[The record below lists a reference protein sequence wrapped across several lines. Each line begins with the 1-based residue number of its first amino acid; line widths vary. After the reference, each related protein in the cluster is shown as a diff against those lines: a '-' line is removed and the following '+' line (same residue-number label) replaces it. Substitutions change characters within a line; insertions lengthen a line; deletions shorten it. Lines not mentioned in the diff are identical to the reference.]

1 MAILKHIP
9 IKNRYY
15 SSAVEYLTCQ
25 FDEYTNEPIL
35 DEKGRIMEREE
46 YLVEGVNCEVDTFG
60 AECIET
66 NRFYGKNN
74 AVKDV
79 KAHHYIISFDPTDN
93 ITMEEALVF
102 GKEWLSVF
110 APGHQAVIAAHSDGH
125 HGSKNMHVHIVFNS
139 VRKYAG
145 VQEKWH
151 YKPCEWKQ
159 GCKHR
164 STGRMMHN
172 AKKWVM
178 RRCLIQG
185 YEQVD
190 LLTKK
195 HRDDYWVEKR
205 LIKSNAKD
213 GIGATSNKEIIRN
226 TIDKFIPAVKSFEQL
241 VECLTNI
248 YGWNIRVTDKT
259 VTFTMPDMKRGVR
272 GNKLGDGYGKAELIK
287 RIDVAVKEKA
297 ALEAKRIAE
306 ENARAEAMRIA
317 EEKAKTEAEAREKV
331 RIEAERKTAV
341 EKAEQRI
348 KEELSQ
354 KKKKLAF
361 ERNNIQF
368 EYFMANAD
376 SDDWNSDYSNYLIS
390 EKITDYDSK
399 TLEELSMPILTKE
412 EFERKQIEK
421 IQEVISE
428 KARELWNDALNNID
442 GIVYSHKWEYLDYLE
457 EMRYQKASTL
467 TLQQVK
473 EPILSFEEFNEKV
486 EREIAMHIESVE
498 SVQNVVVDE
507 ETEETITVQ
516 PKLTE
521 ELKIQDI
528 SRPEPIVEEVADVEP
543 VIERPLTI
551 EERARVISSEIR
563 NNYGRYDKVPVKV
576 KAELFQFSIDDL
588 NADMKL
594 HSLVLKELNVKMYSS
609 ELYDDYMSIVDV
621 TEKKQSD
628 ELQRVDYYGNEKR
641 WNRSR

>member
-25 FDEYTNEPIL
+25 FNEYTNEPVL

-46 YLVEGVNCEVDTFG
+46 YLIEGVNCEVDTFG

-93 ITMEEALVF
+93 ITMEEALAF

-110 APGHQAVIAAHSDGH
+110 APGHQAVIAAHPDGH

-205 LIKSNAKD
+205 LMESNAKD

-272 GNKLGDGYGKAELIK
+272 GNKLGDGYGKAELIE
-287 RIDVAVKEKA
+287 RIDIAIKEKD

-306 ENARAEAMRIA
+306 ENARAEAVRIA
-317 EEKAKTEAEAREKV
+317 KAEAEAREKV
-331 RIEAERKTAV
+331 RIEAERKAAA
-341 EKAEQRI
+341 EKAEQRR

-354 KKKKLAF
+354 KKRKLAF

-368 EYFMANAD
+368 EYFIANAD

-399 TLEELSMPILTKE
+399 TLEELSVPILTKE
-412 EFERKQIEK
+412 EFEQKQIEK
-421 IQEVISE
+421 MQEAISE

-442 GIVYSHKWEYLDYLE
+442 GSVYSNKWKYLDYLE
-457 EMRYQKASTL
+457 EIRYRKVVTL

-473 EPILSFEEFNEKV
+473 EPILSFWEFNEMM
-486 EREIAMHIESVE
+486 ERESVKAVVQVE
-498 SVQNVVVDE
+498 S
-507 ETEETITVQ
+507 T
-516 PKLTE
+516 
-521 ELKIQDI
+521 QDI
-528 SRPEPIVEEVADVEP
+528 AVEVATDARKDFELDVTENDVVQENPVVEP
-543 VIERPLTI
+543 VVEDTVVVERVIEKTLTI
-551 EERARVISSEIR
+551 EERAKEIATFIR
-563 NNYGRYDKVPVKV
+563 KNYGKYDNVPVKV
-576 KAELFQFSIDDL
+576 KAEQFKFSNNDL
-588 NADMKL
+588 DADMEL
-594 HSLVLKELNVKMYSS
+594 HSLVLKELNEKMYGADSF
-609 ELYDDYMSIVDV
+609 EDYMRIVDA
-621 TEKKQSD
+621 TEKKQSGK
-628 ELQRVDYYGNEKR
+628 LQKVDYYSNEKR

>member
-25 FDEYTNEPIL
+25 FDEYTNEPVL
-35 DEKGRIMEREE
+35 DEKGRITEREE
-46 YLVEGVNCEVDTFG
+46 YLIEGANCEVDTFG
-60 AECIET
+60 AECIEI

-93 ITMEEALVF
+93 ITMEEALAF

-110 APGHQAVIAAHSDGH
+110 APGHQAVIAAHPDGH

-164 STGRMMHN
+164 STGRMMHH

-205 LIKSNAKD
+205 LMKSNAKD

-259 VTFTMPDMKRGVR
+259 VTFTMQDMKRGVR
-272 GNKLGDGYGKAELIK
+272 GNKLGDGYGKAELIE
-287 RIDVAVKEKA
+287 RIDIAVKEKA
-297 ALEAKRIAE
+297 AIESKRIAE

-317 EEKAKTEAEAREKV
+317 EAKSKAEAEAREKV
-331 RIEAERKTAV
+331 RIEAERKAAA
-341 EKAEQRI
+341 EKAEQRR

-354 KKKKLAF
+354 QKRKLAF
-361 ERNNIQF
+361 ERNSIQHN
-368 EYFMANAD
+368 YFMENAN
-376 SDDWNSDYSNYLIS
+376 SDDWNSDYAKYLMA

-399 TLEELSMPILTKE
+399 TLEELSVSILTKE
-412 EFERKQIEK
+412 EFEQKQIEK
-421 IQEVISE
+421 MQEAISE
-428 KARELWNDALNNID
+428 KARELWNDVLSNID
-442 GIVYSHKWEYLDYLE
+442 GTVYSNKWEYLDYLE
-457 EMRYQKASTL
+457 EMRYRKSSTL

-473 EPILSFEEFNEKV
+473 EPILSFVEFSEKV
-486 EREIAMHIESVE
+486 ERESVE
-498 SVQNVVVDE
+498 ATMQVES
-507 ETEETITVQ
+507 T
-516 PKLTE
+516 
-521 ELKIQDI
+521 QD
-528 SRPEPIVEEVADVEP
+528 VAVEVATDAQKDFELDVTENDVVHKNPVVEP
-543 VIERPLTI
+543 VVEDTVVVERVIEKTLTI
-551 EERARVISSEIR
+551 EERAKEIATFIR
-563 NNYGRYDKVPVKV
+563 KNYGKYDNVPVKV
-576 KAELFQFSIDDL
+576 KAEQFQFSNDDL
-588 NADMKL
+588 DADMEL
-594 HSLVLKELNVKMYSS
+594 HSLVLKELNEKMYGADSF
-609 ELYDDYMSIVDV
+609 EDYMRIVDA

-628 ELQRVDYYGNEKR
+628 ESRNVECYSNDKC
-641 WNRSR
+641 WKRSR

>member
-25 FDEYTNEPIL
+25 FDEYTNEPVL

-46 YLVEGVNCEVDTFG
+46 YLIEDVNCEVDTFG

-79 KAHHYIISFDPTDN
+79 KAHHYIISFEPTDN
-93 ITMEEALVF
+93 ITMAEALAF

-110 APGHQAVIAAHSDGH
+110 APGHQAVIAAHPDGH

-164 STGRMMHN
+164 STGRMMHH

-205 LIKSNAKD
+205 LMQSNAKD
-213 GIGATSNKEIIRN
+213 GIGVTSNKEMIRN
-226 TIDKFIPAVKSFEQL
+226 TIDKLIPAVKSFEQL
-241 VECLTNI
+241 VDYLTGI

-259 VTFTMPDMKRGVR
+259 VTFTMPDMKRGIR
-272 GNKLGDGYGKAELIK
+272 GNKLGDGYGKAELIE

-297 ALEAKRIAE
+297 ALETKRIAE
-306 ENARAEAMRIA
+306 ENERAEAKRIA
-317 EEKAKTEAEAREKV
+317 EAKAKAEAEAREKA
-331 RIEAERKTAV
+331 RLEAERKTAA
-341 EKAEQRI
+341 EKAEQRR

-354 KKKKLAF
+354 QKRKLAF
-361 ERNNIQF
+361 ERNSIQHN
-368 EYFMANAD
+368 YFMENAN
-376 SDDWNSDYSNYLIS
+376 SDDWNSDYAKYLMA

-399 TLEELSMPILTKE
+399 TLEELSVPILTKE
-412 EFERKQIEK
+412 EFEQKQIDK
-421 IQEVISE
+421 MQEAISE
-428 KARELWNDALNNID
+428 KARELWNDALSNID
-442 GIVYSHKWEYLDYLE
+442 GTVYSNKWEYLDYLE
-457 EMRYQKASTL
+457 EIRFRRVSTL

-473 EPILSFEEFNEKV
+473 EPILSFVEFNEMKERENVKSVVQVESTQNVAVEIVADNQNNFELDTTENVVLEENPVVESAVEDAVVV
-486 EREIAMHIESVE
+486 ERVIEKALTVEEGAKEIA
-498 SVQNVVVDE
+498 
-507 ETEETITVQ
+507 TF
-516 PKLTE
+516 
-521 ELKIQDI
+521 
-528 SRPEPIVEEVADVEP
+528 
-543 VIERPLTI
+543 
-551 EERARVISSEIR
+551 IR
-563 NNYGRYDKVPVKV
+563 DSYGK
-576 KAELFQFSIDDL
+576 
-588 NADMKL
+588 
-594 HSLVLKELNVKMYSS
+594 
-609 ELYDDYMSIVDV
+609 
-621 TEKKQSD
+621 
-628 ELQRVDYYGNEKR
+628 
-641 WNRSR
+641 

>member
-1 MAILKHIP
+1 MAIIKHIP

-25 FDEYTNEPIL
+25 FDEYTNEPVL
-35 DEKGRIMEREE
+35 DEKGRIVEREE
-46 YLVEGVNCEVDTFG
+46 YLIEGVNCEVDTFG

-93 ITMEEALVF
+93 ITMEEALAF

-110 APGHQAVIAAHSDGH
+110 APGHQALIAAHPDGH

-172 AKKWVM
+172 AKRWVM

-205 LIKSNAKD
+205 LMQSNAKD
-213 GIGATSNKEIIRN
+213 GIGVTSNKEMIRN
-226 TIDKFIPAVKSFEQL
+226 TIDKLIPAVESFEQL
-241 VECLTNI
+241 VDYLTGI

-259 VTFTMPDMKRGVR
+259 VTFTMPDMKRGIR
-272 GNKLGDGYGKAELIK
+272 GNKLGDGYGKAELIE

-297 ALEAKRIAE
+297 ALETKRIAE
-306 ENARAEAMRIA
+306 ENERAEAKRIA
-317 EEKAKTEAEAREKV
+317 EAKAKAEAEAREKA
-331 RIEAERKTAV
+331 RLEAERKTAA
-341 EKAEQRI
+341 EKAEQRR

-354 KKKKLAF
+354 QKRKLAF
-361 ERNNIQF
+361 ERNSIQHN
-368 EYFMANAD
+368 YFMENAN
-376 SDDWNSDYSNYLIS
+376 SDDWNSDYAKYLMA

-399 TLEELSMPILTKE
+399 TLEELSVPILTKE
-412 EFERKQIEK
+412 EFEQKQIEK
-421 IQEVISE
+421 MQEAISE
-428 KARELWNDALNNID
+428 KARELWNDALSNID
-442 GIVYSHKWEYLDYLE
+442 GTVYSNKWEYLDYLE
-457 EMRYQKASTL
+457 EIRFRKASTL

-473 EPILSFEEFNEKV
+473 EPILSFVEFNEMKERENAKSVVQVESTQDVAVEIVTDNQNNFELDITENVVLEENPVVESAVEDAVVV
-486 EREIAMHIESVE
+486 ER
-498 SVQNVVVDE
+498 
-507 ETEETITVQ
+507 
-516 PKLTE
+516 
-521 ELKIQDI
+521 
-528 SRPEPIVEEVADVEP
+528 
-543 VIERPLTI
+543 VIEKALTV
-551 EERARVISSEIR
+551 EERAKEIATFIR
-563 NNYGRYDKVPVKV
+563 DNYGKYDNVPVKV
-576 KAELFQFSIDDL
+576 KAEQFRFSINDL
-588 NADMKL
+588 GADMKL
-594 HSLVLKELNVKMYSS
+594 HSLVLKELNERMYSS
-609 ELYDDYMSIVDV
+609 ELYDDYMSIVDA
-621 TEKKQSD
+621 TDKKQSD
-628 ELQRVDYYGNEKR
+628 EMQNVDYYSNDKR

>member
-46 YLVEGVNCEVDTFG
+46 YMIEGVNCEVDTFG

-93 ITMEEALVF
+93 ITMEEALAF

-110 APGHQAVIAAHSDGH
+110 APGHQAVIAAHPDGH

-195 HRDDYWVEKR
+195 HRDDYWVQKR
-205 LIKSNAKD
+205 LMKSNAKD

-272 GNKLGDGYGKAELIK
+272 GNKLGDGYGKAELIE

-317 EEKAKTEAEAREKV
+317 EERAKAEAEAREKA
-331 RIEAERKTAV
+331 RLEEERKVAA
-341 EKAEQRI
+341 EKVEQRRR
-348 KEELSQ
+348 EELSR
-354 KKKKLAF
+354 KKRDLVF
-361 ERNNIQF
+361 ERNKIQYK
-368 EYFMANAD
+368 YFMANAN

-399 TLEELSMPILTKE
+399 TLEELSVPILTKE
-412 EFERKQIEK
+412 EFEQKQIEK
-421 IQEVISE
+421 MQEAISE
-428 KARELWNDALNNID
+428 KARELWNDALDNID
-442 GIVYSHKWEYLDYLE
+442 GSVYPSKWKYLDYLE
-457 EMRYQKASTL
+457 EIRYRKVSTL

-473 EPILSFEEFNEKV
+473 EPVLSFWEFNEMK
-486 EREIAMHIESVE
+486 ERENVEATMQVE
-498 SVQNVVVDE
+498 SA
-507 ETEETITVQ
+507 
-516 PKLTE
+516 
-521 ELKIQDI
+521 QD
-528 SRPEPIVEEVADVEP
+528 VAVEVATDAQKDFELDITENDVVLENMVVEP
-543 VIERPLTI
+543 VMEDTVERVIERALTV
-551 EERARVISSEIR
+551 EERAKEIATFIR
-563 NNYGRYDKVPVKV
+563 DNYGKYDNVPVKV
-576 KAELFQFSIDDL
+576 KAEQFKFSNNDL
-588 NADMKL
+588 DADMEL
-594 HSLVLKELNVKMYSS
+594 YSLVLKELNEKMYGADSF
-609 ELYDDYMSIVDV
+609 EDYMRIVDA

-628 ELQRVDYYGNEKR
+628 ELQRVEYYSNEKR

>member
-46 YLVEGVNCEVDTFG
+46 YLIEGVNCEIDTFG

-93 ITMEEALVF
+93 ITMEEALAF
-102 GKEWLSVF
+102 GKQWLSVF
-110 APGHQAVIAAHSDGH
+110 APGHQAVIAAHPDGH
-125 HGSKNMHVHIVFNS
+125 HRSKNMHVHIVFNS

-159 GCKHR
+159 GCKHK

-205 LIKSNAKD
+205 LMESNAKD

-272 GNKLGDGYGKAELIK
+272 GNKLGDGYGKAELIE
-287 RIDVAVKEKA
+287 RIDIAIKGKA
-297 ALEAKRIAE
+297 ALEAKRLAE

-317 EEKAKTEAEAREKV
+317 EEKAKAEAEAGEKA
-331 RIEAERKTAV
+331 RLEEERKVTA
-341 EKAEQRI
+341 EKAEQKR
-348 KEELSQ
+348 KEELSR
-354 KKKKLAF
+354 KKRDLAF

-368 EYFMANAD
+368 EYYMANAD
-376 SDDWNSDYSNYLIS
+376 SDDWNSDYSNYLIT

-399 TLEELSMPILTKE
+399 TLEELSVPILTKE

-421 IQEVISE
+421 MQEVISE

-457 EMRYQKASTL
+457 EIRYRKVSTL

-473 EPILSFEEFNEKV
+473 EPILSFEEFNEMK
-486 EREIAMHIESVE
+486 ERESVKAVVQVE
-498 SVQNVVVDE
+498 STQDVSVDE
-507 ETEETITVQ
+507 ETEEIIAVEI
-516 PKLTE
+516 KSIE
-521 ELKIQDI
+521 DHKIQDV
-528 SRPEPIVEEVADVEP
+528 SRLEPTGEEGVIES
-543 VIERPLTI
+543 VIERSLTL
-551 EERARVISSEIR
+551 EERAKEISVIIR
-563 NNYGRYDKVPVKV
+563 NDYGRYDNVPAKV

-588 NADMKL
+588 QADMKL
-594 HSLVLKELNVKMYSS
+594 HLLVLKELNVKMYSS
-609 ELYDDYMSIVDV
+609 ELYDDYMSVVDV
-621 TEKKQSD
+621 TDKKKSGEEQSIN
-628 ELQRVDYYGNEKR
+628 YYNSEKR

>member
-1 MAILKHIP
+1 MAIIKHIP

-25 FDEYTNEPIL
+25 FDEYTNEPVL
-35 DEKGRIMEREE
+35 DGKGRIMEREE
-46 YLVEGVNCEVDTFG
+46 YLIEGVNCEVDTFG

-93 ITMEEALVF
+93 ITMAEALAF
-102 GKEWLSVF
+102 GKEWLSIF
-110 APGHQAVIAAHSDGH
+110 APGHQAVIAAHPDGH

-164 STGRMMHN
+164 STGRMMHH

-205 LIKSNAKD
+205 LMQSNAKD
-213 GIGATSNKEIIRN
+213 GIGVTSNKEMIRN
-226 TIDKFIPAVKSFEQL
+226 TIDKLIPAVKSFEQL
-241 VECLTNI
+241 VEYLTGI

-259 VTFTMPDMKRGVR
+259 VTFTMPDMKRGIR
-272 GNKLGDGYGKAELIK
+272 GNKLGDGYGKAELIE

-306 ENARAEAMRIA
+306 EKARL
-317 EEKAKTEAEAREKV
+317 
-331 RIEAERKTAV
+331 EAERKAAA
-341 EKAEQRI
+341 EKAEQRR

-354 KKKKLAF
+354 QKRKLAF
-361 ERNNIQF
+361 ERNSIQHK
-368 EYFMANAD
+368 YFMENAN
-376 SDDWNSDYSNYLIS
+376 SDDWNSDYAKYLMA

-399 TLEELSMPILTKE
+399 TLEELSVPILTKE
-412 EFERKQIEK
+412 EFEKKQIEK
-421 IQEVISE
+421 MQEEISE
-428 KARELWNDALNNID
+428 KARELWYEALNSID
-442 GIVYSHKWEYLDYLE
+442 GMVYSHKWEYLEYLE
-457 EMRYQKASTL
+457 KMMYRKVSTL

-473 EPILSFEEFNEKV
+473 EPILSFWEFNERM
-486 EREIAMHIESVE
+486 EQESAMPVESVD
-498 SVQNVVVDE
+498 SVQNVGVKE
-507 ETEETITVQ
+507 KTEEPMV
-516 PKLTE
+516 K
-521 ELKIQDI
+521 
-528 SRPEPIVEEVADVEP
+528 EVADIESA
-543 VIERPLTI
+543 IERPLTI
-551 EERARVISSEIR
+551 EERAREISLMIR

-588 NADMKL
+588 QADMKL

-609 ELYDDYMSIVDV
+609 ELYDDYMSVVDA
-621 TEKKQSD
+621 TDKKKSGESQN
-628 ELQRVDYYGNEKR
+628 VDCYSNEKR

>member
-9 IKNRYY
+9 VKNRYY

-25 FDEYTNEPIL
+25 FDEYTNKPIL

-46 YLVEGVNCEVDTFG
+46 YLIEGVNCDVDTFG

-93 ITMEEALVF
+93 ITMEEALAF

-110 APGHQAVIAAHSDGH
+110 APGHQAVIAAHPDGH

-164 STGRMMHN
+164 STGRMMHH

-205 LIKSNAKD
+205 LMQANAKD
-213 GIGATSNKEIIRN
+213 GIGVTSNKEMIRN
-226 TIDKFIPAVKSFEQL
+226 TIDKLIPAVKSFEQL
-241 VECLTNI
+241 VDYLTGI

-259 VTFTMPDMKRGVR
+259 VTFTMPDMKRGIR
-272 GNKLGDGYGKAELIK
+272 GNKLGDGYGKAELIE

-306 ENARAEAMRIA
+306 ENERAEAKRIA
-317 EEKAKTEAEAREKV
+317 EAKAKAEAEAREKA
-331 RIEAERKTAV
+331 RLEAERKAAA
-341 EKAEQRI
+341 EKAEQRR

-354 KKKKLAF
+354 QKRKLAF
-361 ERNNIQF
+361 ERNSIQHN
-368 EYFMANAD
+368 YFMENAN
-376 SDDWNSDYSNYLIS
+376 SDDWNSDYAKYLMA
-390 EKITDYDSK
+390 ENITDYNSK
-399 TLEELSMPILTKE
+399 TLEELSVSILTKE
-412 EFERKQIEK
+412 EFEQKQIEK
-421 IQEVISE
+421 MQEEISE
-428 KARELWNDALNNID
+428 KARELWNDALSNID
-442 GIVYSHKWEYLDYLE
+442 GTVYSNKWEYLDYLE
-457 EMRYQKASTL
+457 EIRFRRVSTL

-473 EPILSFEEFNEKV
+473 EPILSFVEFNEMKERESVKAVIQVESTQDVAVEIVTDNQNNFERDITENVVLQENQVVEPLVEDTVVV
-486 EREIAMHIESVE
+486 ER
-498 SVQNVVVDE
+498 
-507 ETEETITVQ
+507 
-516 PKLTE
+516 
-521 ELKIQDI
+521 
-528 SRPEPIVEEVADVEP
+528 
-543 VIERPLTI
+543 VIEKTLTI
-551 EERARVISSEIR
+551 EERAKEIATFIR
-563 NNYGRYDKVPVKV
+563 NNYGKYDNVPVKV
-576 KAELFQFSIDDL
+576 KAEQFKFSNNDL
-588 NADMKL
+588 DADMEL
-594 HSLVLKELNVKMYSS
+594 HSLVLKELNEKMYGADSF
-609 ELYDDYMSIVDV
+609 EDYMSIVDA
-621 TEKKQSD
+621 TEKKQSG
-628 ELQRVDYYGNEKR
+628 EMQNVDYYSNDKR
-641 WNRSR
+641 WKRSR

>member
-9 IKNRYY
+9 INNRYY

-35 DEKGRIMEREE
+35 DEKGRIVEREE
-46 YLVEGVNCEVDTFG
+46 YLIEGVNCEVDTFG

-93 ITMEEALVF
+93 ITMEEALAF

-110 APGHQAVIAAHSDGH
+110 APGHQAVIAAHPDGH

-164 STGRMMHN
+164 STGKMMHY

-178 RRCLIQG
+178 RKCLIQG

-205 LIKSNAKD
+205 LMNSNAKD
-213 GIGATSNKEIIRN
+213 GVGTTSNKELIRN
-226 TIDKFIPAVKSFEQL
+226 TIDKLISAVKSFEQL
-241 VECLTNI
+241 VECLTHI
-248 YGWNIRVTDKT
+248 YGWKIRVTEKT
-259 VTFTMPDMKRGVR
+259 VTFTLPDMKRGIR
-272 GNKLGDGYGKAELIK
+272 GNKLGDGYGKAELIE

-306 ENARAEAMRIA
+306 ENERAEAKRIA
-317 EEKAKTEAEAREKV
+317 EAKAKAEAEAREKT
-331 RIEAERKTAV
+331 RLEAERKAAA
-341 EKAEQRI
+341 EKAEQRR

-354 KKKKLAF
+354 QKRKLAF
-361 ERNNIQF
+361 ERNSIQHN
-368 EYFMANAD
+368 YFMENAN
-376 SDDWNSDYSNYLIS
+376 SDDWNSDYAKYLMA
-390 EKITDYDSK
+390 EKIIDYDSK
-399 TLEELSMPILTKE
+399 TLEELYVSIMTKE
-412 EFERKQIEK
+412 EFEQKQIEK
-421 IQEVISE
+421 MQEAISE
-428 KARELWNDALNNID
+428 KARELWNDALDNID
-442 GIVYSHKWEYLDYLE
+442 GSVYPNKWKYLDYLE
-457 EMRYQKASTL
+457 EIRYRNVSTL
-467 TLQQVK
+467 TLQQVN
-473 EPILSFEEFNEKV
+473 EPVISFWEFNEMKEHENVVLQENPVVEPLVEDTVVV
-486 EREIAMHIESVE
+486 ER
-498 SVQNVVVDE
+498 
-507 ETEETITVQ
+507 
-516 PKLTE
+516 
-521 ELKIQDI
+521 
-528 SRPEPIVEEVADVEP
+528 
-543 VIERPLTI
+543 VIEKTLTI
-551 EERARVISSEIR
+551 EERAKEIATFIR
-563 NNYGRYDKVPVKV
+563 NNYGKYDNVPVKV
-576 KAELFQFSIDDL
+576 KAEQFKFSNNDLDID
-588 NADMKL
+588 MEL
-594 HSLVLKELNVKMYSS
+594 HSLVLKELNEKMYGADSF
-609 ELYDDYMSIVDV
+609 EDYMRIVDA

-628 ELQRVDYYGNEKR
+628 EMQNVDYYSNDKR

>member
-1 MAILKHIP
+1 MAIIKHIP

-35 DEKGRIMEREE
+35 DEKGRIVEREE
-46 YLVEGVNCEVDTFG
+46 YLIEGVNCEVDTFG

-79 KAHHYIISFDPTDN
+79 KAHHYIISFEPTDN
-93 ITMEEALVF
+93 ITMAEALAF

-110 APGHQAVIAAHSDGH
+110 APGHQAVIAAHPDGH

-164 STGRMMHN
+164 STGRMMHH

-205 LIKSNAKD
+205 LMQSNAKD
-213 GIGATSNKEIIRN
+213 GIGVTSNKEMIRN
-226 TIDKFIPAVKSFEQL
+226 TIDKLIPAVESFEQL
-241 VECLTNI
+241 VDYLTGI

-259 VTFTMPDMKRGVR
+259 VTFTMPDMKRGIR
-272 GNKLGDGYGKAELIK
+272 GNKLGDGYGKAELIE

-297 ALEAKRIAE
+297 ALETKRIAE
-306 ENARAEAMRIA
+306 ENERAEAKRIA
-317 EEKAKTEAEAREKV
+317 EAKAKAEAEAREKA
-331 RIEAERKTAV
+331 RLEAERKTAA
-341 EKAEQRI
+341 EKAEQRR

-354 KKKKLAF
+354 QKRKLAF
-361 ERNNIQF
+361 ERNSIQHN
-368 EYFMANAD
+368 YFMENAN
-376 SDDWNSDYSNYLIS
+376 SDDWNSDYAKYLMA

-399 TLEELSMPILTKE
+399 TLEELSVPILTKE
-412 EFERKQIEK
+412 EFEQKQIEK
-421 IQEVISE
+421 MQEEISE
-428 KARELWNDALNNID
+428 KARELWNDALSNID
-442 GIVYSHKWEYLDYLE
+442 GTVYSNKWEYLDYLE
-457 EMRYQKASTL
+457 EIRFRKASTL

-473 EPILSFEEFNEKV
+473 EPILSFVEFNEMKERENAKSVVQVESTQDVAVEIVTDNQNNFELDITENVVLEENPVVESAVEDAVVV
-486 EREIAMHIESVE
+486 ER
-498 SVQNVVVDE
+498 
-507 ETEETITVQ
+507 
-516 PKLTE
+516 
-521 ELKIQDI
+521 
-528 SRPEPIVEEVADVEP
+528 
-543 VIERPLTI
+543 VIEKALTV
-551 EERARVISSEIR
+551 EERAKEIATFIR
-563 NNYGRYDKVPVKV
+563 DNYGKYDNVPVKV
-576 KAELFQFSIDDL
+576 KAEQFRFSINDL
-588 NADMKL
+588 GADMKL
-594 HSLVLKELNVKMYSS
+594 HSLVLKELNERMYSS
-609 ELYDDYMSIVDV
+609 ELYDDYMSIVDA
-621 TEKKQSD
+621 TDKKQSD
-628 ELQRVDYYGNEKR
+628 EMQNVDYYSNDKR

>member
-46 YLVEGVNCEVDTFG
+46 YLIEGVNCEVDTFG

-93 ITMEEALVF
+93 ITMEEALAF

-110 APGHQAVIAAHSDGH
+110 APGHQAVIAAHPDGH

-205 LIKSNAKD
+205 LMQSNAKD
-213 GIGATSNKEIIRN
+213 GIGVTSNKEMIRN
-226 TIDKFIPAVKSFEQL
+226 TIDKLIPAVKSFEQL
-241 VECLTNI
+241 VEYLTGI

-259 VTFTMPDMKRGVR
+259 VTFTMPDMKRGIR
-272 GNKLGDGYGKAELIK
+272 GNKIGDGYGKAELIE

-297 ALEAKRIAE
+297 ALEVKRIAE
-306 ENARAEAMRIA
+306 ENERAEAKRI
-317 EEKAKTEAEAREKV
+317 AEAREKV
-331 RIEAERKTAV
+331 RLEAERKAAA
-341 EKAEQRI
+341 EKAEQRR

-354 KKKKLAF
+354 QKRKLAY
-361 ERNNIQF
+361 ERNSIQHN
-368 EYFMANAD
+368 YFMENAN
-376 SDDWNSDYSNYLIS
+376 SDDWNSDYAKYLMA
-390 EKITDYDSK
+390 EKIIDYDSK
-399 TLEELSMPILTKE
+399 TLEELYVSIMTKE
-412 EFERKQIEK
+412 EFEQKQIEK
-421 IQEVISE
+421 MQEVISE
-428 KARELWNDALNNID
+428 KARELWYDALDNID
-442 GIVYSHKWEYLDYLE
+442 GSAYPNKWKYLDYLE
-457 EMRYQKASTL
+457 EIRYRNVSTL
-467 TLQQVK
+467 TLQQVN
-473 EPILSFEEFNEKV
+473 EPVISFWEFNEMKEHENVEATMQVESTQDVAVEIVTDNQNNFELDITENVVLQENPVVEPLVEDTVVV
-486 EREIAMHIESVE
+486 ER
-498 SVQNVVVDE
+498 
-507 ETEETITVQ
+507 
-516 PKLTE
+516 
-521 ELKIQDI
+521 
-528 SRPEPIVEEVADVEP
+528 
-543 VIERPLTI
+543 VIEKTLTI
-551 EERARVISSEIR
+551 EERAKEIATFIR
-563 NNYGRYDKVPVKV
+563 NNYGKYDNVPVKV
-576 KAELFQFSIDDL
+576 KAEQFKFSNNDL
-588 NADMKL
+588 DADMEL
-594 HSLVLKELNVKMYSS
+594 HSLVLKELNEKMYGADSF
-609 ELYDDYMSIVDV
+609 EDYMSIVDA
-621 TEKKQSD
+621 TEKKQSG
-628 ELQRVDYYGNEKR
+628 EMQNVDYYSNDKR
-641 WNRSR
+641 WKRSR

>member
-1 MAILKHIP
+1 MAIIKHIP

-25 FDEYTNEPIL
+25 FDEYTNEPVL
-35 DEKGRIMEREE
+35 DEKGRIVEREE
-46 YLVEGVNCEVDTFG
+46 YLIEGVNCEVDTFG

-93 ITMEEALVF
+93 ITMEEALAF

-110 APGHQAVIAAHSDGH
+110 APGHQALIAAHPDGH

-172 AKKWVM
+172 AKRWVM

-205 LIKSNAKD
+205 LMQSNAKD
-213 GIGATSNKEIIRN
+213 GIGVTSNKEMIRN
-226 TIDKFIPAVKSFEQL
+226 TIDKLIPAVESFEQL
-241 VECLTNI
+241 VDYLTGI

-259 VTFTMPDMKRGVR
+259 VTFTMPDMKRGIR
-272 GNKLGDGYGKAELIK
+272 GNKLGDGYGKAELIE

-297 ALEAKRIAE
+297 ALETKRIAE
-306 ENARAEAMRIA
+306 ENERAEAKRIA
-317 EEKAKTEAEAREKV
+317 EAKAKAEAEAREKA
-331 RIEAERKTAV
+331 RLEAERKTAA
-341 EKAEQRI
+341 EKAEQRR

-354 KKKKLAF
+354 QKRKLAF
-361 ERNNIQF
+361 ERNSIQHN
-368 EYFMANAD
+368 YFMENAN
-376 SDDWNSDYSNYLIS
+376 SDDWNSDYAKYLMA

-399 TLEELSMPILTKE
+399 TLEELSVPILTKE
-412 EFERKQIEK
+412 EFEQKQIEK
-421 IQEVISE
+421 MQEAISE
-428 KARELWNDALNNID
+428 KARELWNDALSNID
-442 GIVYSHKWEYLDYLE
+442 GTVYSNKWEYLDYLE
-457 EMRYQKASTL
+457 EIRFRKASTL

-473 EPILSFEEFNEKV
+473 EPILSFVEFNEMK
-486 EREIAMHIESVE
+486 ERENAKSVVQVE
-498 SVQNVVVDE
+498 STQDVAVEIVTDNQNNFELDITENVVLE
-507 ETEETITVQ
+507 ENPV
-516 PKLTE
+516 
-521 ELKIQDI
+521 
-528 SRPEPIVEEVADVEP
+528 VESAVEDAV
-543 VIERPLTI
+543 VIERVIERALTV
-551 EERARVISSEIR
+551 EERAKEIATFIR
-563 NNYGRYDKVPVKV
+563 DNYGKYDNVPVKV
-576 KAELFQFSIDDL
+576 KAEQFRFSIDDL
-588 NADMKL
+588 QADMKL

-609 ELYDDYMSIVDV
+609 ELYDDYMSVVDV
-621 TEKKQSD
+621 TDKKKSGETKD
-628 ELQRVDYYGNEKR
+628 VGYYSSEKR

>member
-25 FDEYTNEPIL
+25 FDEYTNEPVL

-46 YLVEGVNCEVDTFG
+46 YLIEGVNCEVDTFG

-93 ITMEEALVF
+93 ITMAEALAF

-110 APGHQAVIAAHSDGH
+110 APGHQAVIAAHPDGH

-205 LIKSNAKD
+205 LMKSNVKD
-213 GIGATSNKEIIRN
+213 GIGVTSNKEMIRN
-226 TIDKFIPAVKSFEQL
+226 TIDKLIPAVKSFEQL
-241 VECLTNI
+241 VDYLTGI

-259 VTFTMPDMKRGVR
+259 VTFTMPDMKRGIR
-272 GNKLGDGYGKAELIK
+272 GNKLGDGYGKAELIE

-306 ENARAEAMRIA
+306 ENERAEAKRIA
-317 EEKAKTEAEAREKV
+317 EAKAKAEAEAREKT
-331 RIEAERKTAV
+331 RLEAERKAAA
-341 EKAEQRI
+341 EKAEQRR

-354 KKKKLAF
+354 QKRKLAF
-361 ERNNIQF
+361 ERNSIQHN
-368 EYFMANAD
+368 YFMENAN
-376 SDDWNSDYSNYLIS
+376 SDDWNSDYAKYLMA

-399 TLEELSMPILTKE
+399 TLEELSVSIMTKK
-412 EFERKQIEK
+412 EFEQKQIEK
-421 IQEVISE
+421 MQEAISE
-428 KARELWNDALNNID
+428 KARELWYDALDNID
-442 GIVYSHKWEYLDYLE
+442 GSVYPNKWKYLDYLE
-457 EMRYQKASTL
+457 EIRYRNVSTL
-467 TLQQVK
+467 TLQQVN
-473 EPILSFEEFNEKV
+473 EPVISFWEFNEMKEHENVVLQENPVVEPLVEDTVVV
-486 EREIAMHIESVE
+486 ER
-498 SVQNVVVDE
+498 
-507 ETEETITVQ
+507 
-516 PKLTE
+516 
-521 ELKIQDI
+521 
-528 SRPEPIVEEVADVEP
+528 
-543 VIERPLTI
+543 VIEKTLTI
-551 EERARVISSEIR
+551 EERAKEIATFIR
-563 NNYGRYDKVPVKV
+563 NNYGKYDNVPVKV
-576 KAELFQFSIDDL
+576 KAEQFKFSNNDLDID
-588 NADMKL
+588 MEL
-594 HSLVLKELNVKMYSS
+594 HSLVLKELNEKMYGADSF
-609 ELYDDYMSIVDV
+609 EDYMRIVDA

-628 ELQRVDYYGNEKR
+628 EMQNVDYYSNDKR

>member
-25 FDEYTNEPIL
+25 FDEYTNEPVL

-46 YLVEGVNCEVDTFG
+46 YLIEGVNCEVDTFG

-93 ITMEEALVF
+93 ITMEEALAF

-110 APGHQAVIAAHSDGH
+110 APGHQAVIAAHPDGH

-151 YKPCEWKQ
+151 YKACEWKQ

-205 LIKSNAKD
+205 LMQSNAKD
-213 GIGATSNKEIIRN
+213 GIGVTSNKEMIRN
-226 TIDKFIPAVKSFEQL
+226 TIDKLIPAVESFEQL
-241 VECLTNI
+241 VDYLTGI

-259 VTFTMPDMKRGVR
+259 VTFTMPDMKRGIR
-272 GNKLGDGYGKAELIK
+272 GNKLGDGYGKAELIE

-306 ENARAEAMRIA
+306 ENERAEAKRI
-317 EEKAKTEAEAREKV
+317 AEAREKA
-331 RIEAERKTAV
+331 RLEAERKAAA
-341 EKAEQRI
+341 EKAEQRR

-354 KKKKLAF
+354 QKRKMAF
-361 ERNNIQF
+361 ERNSIQHK
-368 EYFMANAD
+368 YFMENAN
-376 SDDWNSDYSNYLIS
+376 SDDWNSDYAKYLMA

-399 TLEELSMPILTKE
+399 TLEELSVSIMTKE
-412 EFERKQIEK
+412 EFEQKQIEK
-421 IQEVISE
+421 MQEVISE
-428 KARELWNDALNNID
+428 KARELWNDALSNID
-442 GIVYSHKWEYLDYLE
+442 GTVYSNKREYLDYLE
-457 EMRYQKASTL
+457 EIRFRQVSIL

-473 EPILSFEEFNEKV
+473 EPILSFVEFNEMK
-486 EREIAMHIESVE
+486 ERENVKSVVQVE
-498 SVQNVVVDE
+498 STQDVAVEIVTDNQNNFEMDITENVVLEKNPV
-507 ETEETITVQ
+507 
-516 PKLTE
+516 
-521 ELKIQDI
+521 
-528 SRPEPIVEEVADVEP
+528 VESAVEDAVVVEQ
-543 VIERPLTI
+543 VIEKTLTI
-551 EERARVISSEIR
+551 EERAKEIATFIR
-563 NNYGRYDKVPVKV
+563 NNYGKYDNVPVKV
-576 KAELFQFSIDDL
+576 KAEQFKFSNNDL
-588 NADMKL
+588 DADMEL
-594 HSLVLKELNVKMYSS
+594 HSLVLKELNEKMYGADSF
-609 ELYDDYMSIVDV
+609 EDYMSIVDA
-621 TEKKQSD
+621 TEKKQSG
-628 ELQRVDYYGNEKR
+628 EMQNVDYYSNDKR
-641 WNRSR
+641 WKRSR

>member
-25 FDEYTNEPIL
+25 FDEYTNEPVL

-46 YLVEGVNCEVDTFG
+46 YLIEGVNCEVDTFG

-93 ITMEEALVF
+93 ITMAEALAF

-110 APGHQAVIAAHSDGH
+110 APGHQAVIAAHPDGH

-164 STGRMMHN
+164 STGRMMHH
-172 AKKWVM
+172 AKRWVM

-205 LIKSNAKD
+205 LMKSNAKD
-213 GIGATSNKEIIRN
+213 GIGVTSNKEMIRN
-226 TIDKFIPAVKSFEQL
+226 TIDKLIPAVESFEQL
-241 VECLTNI
+241 VDYLTGI

-259 VTFTMPDMKRGVR
+259 VTFTMPDMKRGIR
-272 GNKLGDGYGKAELIK
+272 GNKLGDGYGKAELIE

-297 ALEAKRIAE
+297 ALETKRIAE
-306 ENARAEAMRIA
+306 ENERAEAKRIA
-317 EEKAKTEAEAREKV
+317 EAKAKAEAEAREKA
-331 RIEAERKTAV
+331 RLEAERKTAA
-341 EKAEQRI
+341 EKAEQRR

-354 KKKKLAF
+354 QKRKLAF
-361 ERNNIQF
+361 ERNSIQHN
-368 EYFMANAD
+368 YFMENAN
-376 SDDWNSDYSNYLIS
+376 SDDWNSDYAKYLMA

-399 TLEELSMPILTKE
+399 TLEELSVPILTKE
-412 EFERKQIEK
+412 EFEQKQIEK
-421 IQEVISE
+421 MQEAISE
-428 KARELWNDALNNID
+428 KARELWNDALSNID
-442 GIVYSHKWEYLDYLE
+442 GTVYSNKWEYLDYLE
-457 EMRYQKASTL
+457 EIRFRKASTL

-473 EPILSFEEFNEKV
+473 EPILSFVEFNEMKERENAKSVVQVESTQDVAVEIVTDNQNNFELDITENVVLEENPVVESAVEDAVVV
-486 EREIAMHIESVE
+486 ER
-498 SVQNVVVDE
+498 
-507 ETEETITVQ
+507 
-516 PKLTE
+516 
-521 ELKIQDI
+521 
-528 SRPEPIVEEVADVEP
+528 
-543 VIERPLTI
+543 VIEKALTV
-551 EERARVISSEIR
+551 EERAKEIATFIR
-563 NNYGRYDKVPVKV
+563 DNYGKYDNVPVKV
-576 KAELFQFSIDDL
+576 KAEQFRFSINDL
-588 NADMKL
+588 GADMKL
-594 HSLVLKELNVKMYSS
+594 HSLVLKELNERMYSS
-609 ELYDDYMSIVDV
+609 ELYDDYMSIVDA
-621 TEKKQSD
+621 TDKKQSD
-628 ELQRVDYYGNEKR
+628 EMQNVDYYSNDKR